1 MSNLAI
7 SPDANQC
14 SKCLYYDDAPGGPCD
29 SCDGPGSG
37 FVSKAAT
44 DATNALLKAKDA
56 EILALKEQVA
66 SLQRVLAHHRD
77 ADSGVNTAPGFEGVL
92 IHKGNV

>member
-1 MSNLAI
+1 MSNLAV

-14 SKCLYYDDAPGGPCD
+14 SKCLHSDAPGEPCD

-44 DATNALLKAKDA
+44 DATNDLLKAKDT

-77 ADSGVNTAPGFEGVL
+77 SDSGVGS
-92 IHKGNV
+92 